1 MLYRHETQ
9 YGDELIEN
17 HMTLNKSKCNS
28 LRIKF
33 RHPVK
38 FLFHVGN
45 INWINYCAGFA
56 HDQNVAFSQR
66 CVCGV
71 TFILKALFS
80 ELLSDSRQL
89 ILSSALALEN
99 PMEQTVAK
107 KKHIFV
113 LHHKKNWQSR
123 SERLQKCDSSKVH
136 SVFSVKYVAV
146 WQPLIV
152 CLFAMLVLW
161 ETVGLLSH
169 KFQHFPQLGFGE
181 IFRLVGKEI

>member
-45 INWINYCAGFA
+45 INWINYFAGFA

-80 ELLSDSRQL
+80 ELLSDSRQF
-89 ILSSALALEN
+89 IPSSALALEN
-99 PMEQTVAK
+99 SMEQTVAK
-107 KKHIFV
+107 KNTFLYFIIRKTERADQ
-113 LHHKKNWQSR
+113 NDSR
-123 SERLQKCDSSKVH
+123 NVILQRYIQCFQLNMLQCDNH
-136 SVFSVKYVAV
+136 S
-146 WQPLIV
+146 
-152 CLFAMLVLW
+152 
-161 ETVGLLSH
+161 
-169 KFQHFPQLGFGE
+169 
-181 IFRLVGKEI
+181 

>member
-1 MLYRHETQ
+1 
-9 YGDELIEN
+9 
-17 HMTLNKSKCNS
+17 MTLNKSKCTT

-80 ELLSDSRQL
+80 ELLSDSRQF
-89 ILSSALALEN
+89 IPSSALALVN

-107 KKHIFV
+107 KNTFLYFIIRKTDRADQNNSRNVI
-113 LHHKKNWQSR
+113 LQRYIQSFQLNM
-123 SERLQKCDSSKVH
+123 LQCDNH
-136 SVFSVKYVAV
+136 
-146 WQPLIV
+146 P
-152 CLFAMLVLW
+152 
-161 ETVGLLSH
+161 
-169 KFQHFPQLGFGE
+169 
-181 IFRLVGKEI
+181 

>member
-1 MLYRHETQ
+1 
-9 YGDELIEN
+9 
-17 HMTLNKSKCNS
+17 MTLNKSKCTS

-80 ELLSDSRQL
+80 ELLSDSRQF
-89 ILSSALALEN
+89 IPSSALALEN

-107 KKHIFV
+107 KNIFV

-146 WQPLIV
+146 WQLTTHSLLVCYVGPLGNSWFVIPQISTFPSTWFCWNIPTSGKRNLNV
-152 CLFAMLVLW
+152 PLGSRHWLFFI
-161 ETVGLLSH
+161 T
-169 KFQHFPQLGFGE
+169 
-181 IFRLVGKEI
+181 

>member
-1 MLYRHETQ
+1 MLYSHETQ

-17 HMTLNKSKCNS
+17 HMTLNKSKCTS

-80 ELLSDSRQL
+80 ELLSDSRQF
-89 ILSSALALEN
+89 ITSSALSLEN
-99 PMEQTVAK
+99 PMEQTLAK
-107 KKHIFV
+107 KNTFLYFIIRKTDRADQNDCRNVI
-113 LHHKKNWQSR
+113 
-123 SERLQKCDSSKVH
+123 LQRYIQCFQLNMLQCDNH
-136 SVFSVKYVAV
+136 S
-146 WQPLIV
+146 
-152 CLFAMLVLW
+152 
-161 ETVGLLSH
+161 
-169 KFQHFPQLGFGE
+169 
-181 IFRLVGKEI
+181 

>member
-1 MLYRHETQ
+1 
-9 YGDELIEN
+9 
-17 HMTLNKSKCNS
+17 MTLNKSKCTS

-80 ELLSDSRQL
+80 ELLSDSRQF
-89 ILSSALALEN
+89 IPSSALALEN

-107 KKHIFV
+107 KTTFLYFIIRKTDRADQ
-113 LHHKKNWQSR
+113 NDSR
-123 SERLQKCDSSKVH
+123 NVILQRYIQCFQLNMLQCDNH
-136 SVFSVKYVAV
+136 
-146 WQPLIV
+146 P
-152 CLFAMLVLW
+152 
-161 ETVGLLSH
+161 
-169 KFQHFPQLGFGE
+169 
-181 IFRLVGKEI
+181 